1 MQKNLVLAIVLSS
14 IVYIFWFSVIEK
26 RPTVNQTQVATQ
38 TTVQKPVANAPI
50 TQATAIKIEK
60 FENQSANI
68 PSTIE
73 KIKIEK
79 SEYSI
84 SSKGAQITGLKY
96 EGPVSPAELIIN
108 PSSSLLGSFE
118 NYDFKLVEKKA
129 YNLKFESRTNKNF
142 LIKKNYNFDKNSGI
156 NTLEISISNLNS
168 QSIIFEEWQLK
179 MGPGLGTVKNEEKE
193 NTKLWQA
200 KYTVLEKNRKHPVIN
215 KIKENTSI
223 DDWTWVG
230 IDNRYFLAAI
240 IGNDDL
246 TGNTSIL
253 YDNPKINDKKTPFI
267 SIPFAASSLR
277 PNETK
282 TWRID
287 FYIGPKDYAKLEAL
301 GHGLDRSVDF
311 GFFSPLAKLA
321 NSSLMY
327 FFNMTGNYGFAIIIL
342 SVILQILMFPLSWKS
357 YKAMNMMRVL
367 QPELQLLQKK
377 YKDDPKRLNT
387 EVMQM
392 YKKHGTNPLGGCL
405 PMLLQIPIFFAL
417 FTALRNNWALHG
429 ADFIFWI
436 TDLSSKDPYY
446 VLPITMGLI
455 MLLQQHVTPQAAG
468 GDKGQMAVMK
478 WMPVIFTFMFL
489 YFPAGLVLYW
499 LINSVSSFTQQ
510 LYLQKQ
516 SKDA

>member
-26 RPTVNQTQVATQ
+26 RPAINQTQTVEKTISQKTAATPPATQ
-38 TTVQKPVANAPI
+38 TKAV
-50 TQATAIKIEK
+50 KIEK
-60 FENQSANI
+60 FETRHANI
-68 PSTIE
+68 PATIE
-73 KIKIEK
+73 KIKIEN

-84 SSKGAQITGLKY
+84 SSKGAQITSLVY
-96 EGPVSPAELIIN
+96 DGPVSPAELVID

-118 NYDFKLVEKKA
+118 NYDFKLVGKKSHS
-129 YNLKFESRTNKNF
+129 LKFESKTNKDF
-142 LIKKNYNFDKNSGI
+142 LIKKNYDFDRNSGI
-156 NTLEISISNLNS
+156 STLEISVSNLTS
-168 QSIIFEEWQLK
+168 ESKMFEEWQLK

-193 NTKLWQA
+193 NTKLWEA
-200 KYTVLEKNRKHPVIN
+200 KYTVLEKDRKHPTVHEIE
-215 KIKENTSI
+215 ENTTI
-223 DDWTWVG
+223 NNWKWVG
-230 IDNRYFLAAI
+230 IDNRYFIAAI

-246 TGNTSIL
+246 AANTSIL

-267 SIPFAASSLR
+267 SMPFAAVALR

-282 TWRID
+282 KWKID
-287 FYIGPKDYAKLEAL
+287 FYIGPKDYEKLEVL

-321 NSSLMY
+321 NSSLLY

-342 SVILQILMFPLSWKS
+342 SIILQILMFPLSWKS
-357 YKAMNMMRVL
+357 YKAMNMMKKL
-367 QPELQLLQKK
+367 QPELQVLQKR

-387 EVMQM
+387 EVMAM
-392 YKKHGTNPLGGCL
+392 YKKNGTNPLGGCL

-417 FTALRNNWALHG
+417 FTALRNSWALHG

-436 TDLSSKDPYY
+436 SDLSSKDPYY
-446 VLPITMGLI
+446 VLPITMGAI
-455 MLLQQHVTPQAAG
+455 MLLQQHVTPQTAG

-489 YFPAGLVLYW
+489 TFPAGLVLYW
-499 LINSVSSFTQQ
+499 LINSVSSFAQQ

-516 SKDA
+516 SK